1 MQTPLSDSQALP
13 QGTHLHEFVIERVL
27 GSGGFGITYLARD
40 TSLNRPVVIKE
51 NLPTQFVW
59 RETATGTV
67 RPRHSTGSDAADFEW
82 SMTNFLREA
91 ETLASLDHPGIV
103 RVLRK
108 FEANGTA
115 YFVMP
120 FVAGMTLDTL
130 IEDRRGK
137 NKPFSQDELRR
148 LLGLVLEALGYL
160 HRSNIYHRDIKP
172 GNILITKGFIP
183 VLIDF
188 GSARQRISERSLTV
202 IESPGYTPFEQLQS
216 HGNIGPWSD
225 LYALGSALA
234 KAITFKTPPKAA
246 DRMMGDPWQGLAAN
260 SSLIS
265 YTDGFLESIDRA
277 MAVDPRHRW
286 QSALEWSDFLSNG
299 VSVSNAQI
307 TSDPLTIPVDSD
319 YKSTDSGSL
328 AYTKPN
334 IPPSRGHTE
343 ERVISCTAVI
353 EGVNPHCGRT
363 WEEAY
368 LVTRCPHCEKE
379 FRLQMKAFN
388 RDRFNCP
395 SCGKEVM
402 PSSLR
407 EFYPEDASPY
417 IVSLPQL
424 LFSYIGRVGRKEFWL
439 LCAVPGAVLLVLGVT
454 LAEVSFVGILF
465 ILCWF
470 VWTILVC
477 LPISVKRLHDH
488 NISGHI
494 MWLILIPYLNF
505 VLVVLL
511 LVILGAMSGNNIP
524 NKYGPPISLLQNPL

>member
-1 MQTPLSDSQALP
+1 L
-13 QGTHLHEFVIERVL
+13 
-27 GSGGFGITYLARD
+27 
-40 TSLNRPVVIKE
+40 
-51 NLPTQFVW
+51 
-59 RETATGTV
+59 
-67 RPRHSTGSDAADFEW
+67 
-82 SMTNFLREA
+82 
-91 ETLASLDHPGIV
+91 
-103 RVLRK
+103 
-108 FEANGTA
+108 
-115 YFVMP
+115 
-120 FVAGMTLDTL
+120 
-130 IEDRRGK
+130 
-137 NKPFSQDELRR
+137 
-148 LLGLVLEALGYL
+148 
-160 HRSNIYHRDIKP
+160 
-172 GNILITKGFIP
+172 
-183 VLIDF
+183 
-188 GSARQRISERSLTV
+188 
-202 IESPGYTPFEQLQS
+202 
-216 HGNIGPWSD
+216 
-225 LYALGSALA
+225 
-234 KAITFKTPPKAA
+234 
-246 DRMMGDPWQGLAAN
+246 GLAAN

-265 YTDGFLESIDRA
+265 YTDEFLESIDRA

-286 QSALEWSDFLSNG
+286 QNALEWSDFLSNG

-307 TSDPLTIPVDSD
+307 ASDPLTIPVDSD
-319 YKSTDSGSL
+319 SKSTDSGSL

-353 EGVNPHCGRT
+353 EGVNSHCGRT

-368 LVTRCPHCEKE
+368 LVTRCPNCEKE

-439 LCAVPGAVLLVLGVT
+439 LCAVPGAVLLVLGVK
-454 LAEVSFVGILF
+454 LVEVSFVGILF
-465 ILCWF
+465 IFCWF
-470 VWTILVC
+470 VWTILIC

-488 NISGHI
+488 NVSGHI

-505 VLVVLL
+505 ALVFLL
-511 LVILGAMSGNNIP
+511 LVILGAMPGNNIP